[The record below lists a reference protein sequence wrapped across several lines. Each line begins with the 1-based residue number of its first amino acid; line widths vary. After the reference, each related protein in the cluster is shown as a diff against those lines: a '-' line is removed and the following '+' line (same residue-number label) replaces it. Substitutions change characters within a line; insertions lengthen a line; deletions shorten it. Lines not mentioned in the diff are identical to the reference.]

1 MIFLDLQYDVLLVF
15 SCSITSIL
23 VVWYLTSAFVEYSTL
38 LGLRKI
44 LLVDRYEEYLNNST
58 NYETTYPQFLK
69 IYSDS
74 FLFKILECHFCLGLW
89 LSIICCIKIGF
100 VYLPVLYLISVV
112 KFLIVKKIS
121 QDHNL
126 FCM

>member
-15 SCSITSIL
+15 SCSIASIL
-23 VVWYLTSAFVEYSTL
+23 IVWYLTSAFVEYSTL

-89 LSIICCIKIGF
+89 LAIICCIKIGF
-100 VYLPVLYLISVV
+100 VYLPVLYLISIVQ
-112 KFLIVKKIS
+112 FLVVKKIS
-121 QDHNL
+121 Q
-126 FCM
+126 

>member
-15 SCSITSIL
+15 SCSIASIL
-23 VVWYLTSAFVEYSTL
+23 IVWYLTSAFVEYSTL

-44 LLVDRYEEYLNNST
+44 LLVDRYEEYLNNSMS
-58 NYETTYPQFLK
+58 YETTYPQFLK
-69 IYSDS
+69 IHSDS

-89 LSIICCIKIGF
+89 LAIIFCIKIGL

-121 QDHNL
+121 Q
-126 FCM
+126 

>member
-23 VVWYLTSAFVEYSTL
+23 IIWYLTNAFVEYSSL

-44 LLVDRYEEYLNNST
+44 FVVDRYEEYLHNSM

-74 FLFKILECHFCLGLW
+74 FLFKILECHFCLGFW
-89 LSIICCIKIGF
+89 LSVVCCVKIGF
-100 VYLPVLYLISVV
+100 IYLPALYLISLLQ
-112 KFLIVKKIS
+112 FLIIKKVS
-121 QDHNL
+121 Q
-126 FCM
+126 